1 MWPAAGGAKS
11 DGKAAHSKKKTT
23 KLLQLLT
30 HCAKG
35 EDGAAMGILNDQPV
49 LIALPWH
56 GKDTILGT
64 KVCSTGSTALI
75 MACKSGDV
83 TLVRQLLERGADVNA
98 RDKSRF
104 TSLMYAASLEA
115 ASRSQLCLLLVEN
128 RADMTSTNT
137 YGDAAIH
144 YYSEAESVRKNVLA
158 QWRERQ
164 AQVAAGEKVEG

>member
-1 MWPAAGGAKS
+1 MLLAGPRAT
-11 DGKAAHSKKKTT
+11 DSKRKTT

-35 EDGAAMGILNDQPV
+35 EDGAAMEILDYQPD

-56 GKDTILGT
+56 GKDTILGTILGT

-83 TLVRQLLERGADVNA
+83 SLVRHLLERDADVNA

-104 TSLMYAASLEA
+104 TSLMYAASLLTN
-115 ASRSQLCLLLVEN
+115 SRPELCLLLVEH
-128 RADMTSTNT
+128 RADTTSTNT

-144 YYSEAESVRKNVLA
+144 YYSEDESVRKSVLA
-158 QWRERQ
+158 QWRQRQ